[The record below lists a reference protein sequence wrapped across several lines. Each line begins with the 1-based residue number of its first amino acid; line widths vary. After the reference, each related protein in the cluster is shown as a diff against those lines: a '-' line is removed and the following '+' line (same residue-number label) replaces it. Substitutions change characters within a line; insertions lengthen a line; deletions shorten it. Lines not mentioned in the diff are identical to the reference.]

1 MQGQREEF
9 SIRTQIIIIRKAK
22 FYLLKDVRWCHK
34 NRLNSFTVCG
44 LCSYMKSAIHYTGIQ
59 YQEDRFGGYQNPS
72 EIPIFNLDNAINY
85 AGAIK
90 NSHPHFDFWWDIS
103 NYQDRI
109 KFLDWM
115 LCELHKQLK

>member
-1 MQGQREEF
+1 MQGQSEEF
-9 SIRTQIIIIRKAK
+9 SIQTQIIIIRKAK
-22 FYLLKDVRWCHK
+22 FHLLSDVKNCYK
-34 NRLNSFTVCG
+34 NRLDTFRVCG
-44 LCSYMKSAIHYTGIQ
+44 LCTYMKFAISYTGIQ
-59 YQEDRFGGYQNPS
+59 HEEDRFGGYQNPS

-90 NSHPHFDFWWDIS
+90 NSHPHLDFWWDTS

-115 LCELHKQLK
+115 ISELYKQLK